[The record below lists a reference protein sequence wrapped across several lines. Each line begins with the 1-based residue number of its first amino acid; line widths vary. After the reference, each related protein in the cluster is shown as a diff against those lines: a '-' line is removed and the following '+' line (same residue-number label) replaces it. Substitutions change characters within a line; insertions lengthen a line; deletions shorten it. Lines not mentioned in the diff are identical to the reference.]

1 MVLLTGSVSWI
12 EGFIVF
18 LDDYHRDLTKA
29 KFNQESMER
38 HHTIGQAHPGGSY
51 KPLQWHVQFV

>member
-1 MVLLTGSVSWI
+1 MGYTMATMALTESVAWL

-29 KFNQESMER
+29 KFG
-38 HHTIGQAHPGGSY
+38 TKKA
-51 KPLQWHVQFV
+51 